1 MQLELYNNAMQT
13 FEYWGCHICLWIVS
27 LVMHKSFIYTRSLE
41 ALTCFFF
48 FFVWLWLVCVWR
60 VRPVNEIKRKW
71 LANVFSYRKD
81 KTWVMIVF
89 LFFFFCRHCFKNQ
102 AYLLK
107 AFIEYKDKLSGHFLC
122 AKIFWGKFPS
132 PPPTKISLLWQFP
145 FPCYIDI
152 YWHPLCNI
160 LHMLRSEKQTCSHT
174 IVIIYIKK
182 KDK

>member
-1 MQLELYNNAMQT
+1 MLMDCVSCNAQIL
-13 FEYWGCHICLWIVS
+13 HI
-27 LVMHKSFIYTRSLE
+27 HKKPRGLN
-41 ALTCFFF
+41 LF

-71 LANVFSYRKD
+71 LAIVFSYRKD

-89 LFFFFCRHCFKNQ
+89 LFFFFVDTALKTRHIFW
-102 AYLLK
+102 
-107 AFIEYKDKLSGHFLC
+107 KLSLNIKINCLGIFYVQRFFGENFQAPHQQRFHFC
-122 AKIFWGKFPS
+122 DS
-132 PPPTKISLLWQFP
+132 SLFLATLTFT
-145 FPCYIDI
+145 
-152 YWHPLCNI
+152 WHPLCNI